1 MSVDEAHLRDR
12 EEILYRQV
20 IDKWTKD
27 DGTPMSLAFR
37 PTPKDERKL
46 STDRE
51 RATAHGSY
59 RRYAETCGVEPNAT
73 WGVSVGAVLDA
84 HLSLAADKQ
93 LGNNLAVEDDAGRDG
108 NHEDHASIVF
118 CDGHES
124 SNQERKVYERLSK
137 SLLSDAVA
145 RGQQYPTD

>member
-1 MSVDEAHLRDR
+1 MSASETYVTER

-20 IDKWTKD
+20 IEVWTKD
-27 DGTPMSLAFR
+27 DGTPMSVAFR

-51 RATAHGSY
+51 RATAPGSY
-59 RRYAETCGVEPNAT
+59 QRYVENCGVEPKAT

-84 HLSLAADKQ
+84 HLALAAEKQ
-93 LGNNLAVEDDAGRDG
+93 SGNNLAVEDDAGRGG

-118 CDGHES
+118 SEIKDS
-124 SNQERKVYERLSK
+124 VNQERKVHERLSK
-137 SLLSDAVA
+137 SLVTDAVT
-145 RGQQYPTD
+145 RGVQYPIL